1 MNFEELLE
9 LDKLK
14 NPEKYEAPKDIEM

>member
-9 LDKLK
+9 LDKIQ
-14 NPEKYEAPKDIEM
+14 NPEKYEPPKVLEM